1 MSLNNLLSQF
11 MGSDAAPAGQAQST
25 GNTGGIGQT
34 LSNMSS
40 HIPGGLAGGA
50 AAGGVV
56 ALLMGSKSARKFA
69 GKAATYGGAA
79 LLGGLAFKAY
89 QNWQGGNQG
98 APAAT
103 TPTQP
108 PVDPSSFHQQ
118 ALTRQADQTVNPEM
132 VLVKAMIAAA
142 KADGHIDAEE
152 QKRIFEAVE
161 KTSLSAAEK
170 GLIFDYLQRD
180 IPVFEITSGIS
191 SIELKTE
198 VYLASCLVITPDHPA
213 ERTHLDRLAMA
224 LQLPEGLAQQI
235 EQQAQA
241 ALAEAA

>member
-1 MSLNNLLSQF
+1 MSLNNLLTQF
-11 MGSDAAPAGQAQST
+11 MGSGAAPAGQTQPT
-25 GNTGGIGQT
+25 GGAGGIGQT
-34 LSNMSS
+34 LSNVSS

-98 APAAT
+98 APAAAAA
-103 TPTQP
+103 TPAQP

-161 KTSLSAAEK
+161 NTSLSAAEK

-180 IPVFEITSGIS
+180 IPIFEITTGIS
-191 SIELKTE
+191 SIT
-198 VYLASCLVITPDHPA
+198 
-213 ERTHLDRLAMA
+213 
-224 LQLPEGLAQQI
+224 
-235 EQQAQA
+235 
-241 ALAEAA
+241 